1 MRCGFPGLRYL
12 RYRVMMSALRPLLF
26 VVFPMLLVPGLLAAQ
41 AASDATQ
48 APEETLPPH
57 DQSITESAR
66 ANWLAKS
73 VVGPD
78 SLAAGVV
85 SAGWGTAFNNPREYG
100 PHFSGFAQRY
110 GMRLPEVVMGN
121 AIEAGLGAVWDE
133 DPHYNRS
140 GQGPRW
146 QRLRHAASMTVLAY
160 RDART
165 VAPAYARYAGIVS
178 ENFMAKTWRPRSERS
193 VNFALGQ
200 CGLGVAGRFASNV
213 FSEFWTDVRNK
224 LRHP

>member
-12 RYRVMMSALRPLLF
+12 RYRVMMSGLRSLLF

-41 AASDATQ
+41 AASDAAQ

-57 DQSITESAR
+57 DQPITESAR
-66 ANWLAKS
+66 ANWLAQS

-110 GMRLPEVVMGN
+110 GMRLPEVVMATQSRQDWEPYGTKIHITIGLARDRGGN
-121 AIEAGLGAVWDE
+121 VFA
-133 DPHYNRS
+133 
-140 GQGPRW
+140 
-146 QRLRHAASMTVLAY
+146 M
-160 RDART
+160 
-165 VAPAYARYAGIVS
+165 
-178 ENFMAKTWRPRSERS
+178 RPR
-193 VNFALGQ
+193 
-200 CGLGVAGRFASNV
+200 
-213 FSEFWTDVRNK
+213 
-224 LRHP
+224 